1 MPDRNRRSTFTLAV
15 AGVLAFALAR
25 PVAADDDARVARLEA
40 RVDELEQQVGVGELR
55 SLMPSM
61 TNIMPDFSERFH
73 VMHRAGDA
81 GDWAV
86 AQHELL
92 EMRRIMDM
100 ARVIDAKK
108 GRMMKDFMEA
118 PFASVAAAIEH
129 RDPDRFLQ
137 ALETTLTNCNA
148 CHTAAGSPFI
158 NVGLNAGRSVSM
170 RHAHEFLDTE
180 PMTEHT
186 HEH

>member
-1 MPDRNRRSTFTLAV
+1 MPHRNRRFTVTLAV
-15 AGVLAFALAR
+15 AGVLAFAPAR
-25 PVAADDDARVARLEA
+25 PVAADEETRVARLEA
-40 RVDELEQQVGVGELR
+40 KVERLEKQVRELR

-92 EMRRIMDM
+92 EMHRIIEM

-108 GRMMKDFMEA
+108 GRMMNDFMEA
-118 PFASVAAAIEH
+118 PLATVAAAIEH
-129 RDPDRFLQ
+129 SDRDRFVQ
-137 ALETTLTNCNA
+137 ALEATLTNCNA
-148 CHTAAGSPFI
+148 CHDATGSPFI
-158 NVGLNAGRSVSM
+158 NVGLDAGSSVSM
-170 RHAHEFLDTE
+170 RHAHEFLE
-180 PMTEHT
+180 SQPMTEHT

>member
-1 MPDRNRRSTFTLAV
+1 MQPGLCRSAILAALVLMLAGAVVMPAPAEEEDRL
-15 AGVLAFALAR
+15 
-25 PVAADDDARVARLEA
+25 ARLEEKVA
-40 RVDELEQQVGVGELR
+40 TLEQQVRDLR
-55 SLMPSM
+55 VLMPSF
-61 TNIMPDFSERFH
+61 TNIMPNFSERFH

-92 EMRRIMDM
+92 ELRRIIEMT
-100 ARVIDAKK
+100 RVIDREKS
-108 GRMMKDFMEA
+108 RLMQNFMTA
-118 PFASVAAAIEH
+118 PLDQIAAAIEH
-129 RDPDRFLQ
+129 QDESRFLQ
-137 ALETTLTNCNA
+137 ALDATVTNCNA
-148 CHTAAGSPFI
+148 CHDAAGSPFI
-158 NVGLNAGRSVSM
+158 NVVLNARRAVSM